1 LRRVPADRG
10 PNFLSETL
18 EAPSVRLNDII
29 LFAVVFGSI
38 IVAVL
43 APGLG
48 TSFQP
53 LLLYFMMALLFLSF
67 LRIDFTALMDISRA
81 GISRLVLLVSVKQF
95 LLPAALYFIVGA
107 ILPDFAIPVLLVSGI
122 STGVVA
128 PFIAL
133 LLSAD
138 LVLVLRLVVI
148 TSVMVPFSLPCL
160 VKALAGAEIVIP
172 LGVMVKLLST
182 VVLVPMVVVIIL
194 KRLNPALIESI
205 VKRQFPLS
213 LALFAVINL
222 AVFSKYSRFFLDNPS
237 QIGLAV
243 VVAYGLAVIF
253 YFVGYI
259 IFPGRSMPER
269 LAAGV
274 SLAAMNN
281 VLVIMFASEFFG
293 PLSPTLAAVYMF
305 PYYTMIV
312 PVKMLAGWAS
322 KKNSEL
328 EEKRR
333 SER

>member
-1 LRRVPADRG
+1 M
-10 PNFLSETL
+10 
-18 EAPSVRLNDII
+18 RLNDIL

-43 APGLG
+43 VPDLG

-53 LLLYFMMALLFLSF
+53 FLLYFMMALMFLSF
-67 LRIDFTALMDISRA
+67 LRIDFTSLVDISRA
-81 GISRLVLLVSVKQF
+81 GTFRLCSLVAVKQF
-95 LLPAALYFIVGA
+95 LLPALLYFLAQAV
-107 ILPDFAIPVLLVSGI
+107 LPDFAIPVLLVSGV

-148 TSVMVPFSLPCL
+148 TSLMVPFSLPCL
-160 VKALAGAEIVIP
+160 VKLLAGAEIVIP
-172 LGVMVKLLST
+172 LKVMVTLLST
-182 VVLVPMVVVIIL
+182 VLFVPMVVVFIVKRFYPGIIET
-194 KRLNPALIESI
+194 IM
-205 VKRQFPLS
+205 KRQFPLS
-213 LALFAVINL
+213 LILFALINFG
-222 AVFSKYSRFFLDNPS
+222 VFSKYSRFFHENIS

-243 VVAYGLAVIF
+243 VVAYVLSVIY

-259 IFPGRSMPER
+259 MFPRRTMAER

-312 PVKMLAGWAS
+312 PVKLLAAWAS
-322 KKNSEL
+322 KKES
-328 EEKRR
+328 K
-333 SER
+333 

>member
-1 LRRVPADRG
+1 
-10 PNFLSETL
+10 
-18 EAPSVRLNDII
+18 VRLNDII
-29 LFAVVFGSI
+29 LFVVVFGSI

-43 APGLG
+43 VPGLG

-67 LRIDFTALMDISRA
+67 LRIDFTSLVNISRA
-81 GISRLVLLVSVKQF
+81 GTSRLLLLVVVKQF
-95 LLPAALYFIVGA
+95 LLPAALYFLVGA
-107 ILPDFAIPVLLVSGI
+107 VLPEFAIPALLVSGV

-128 PFIAL
+128 PFIGL

-138 LVLVLRLVVI
+138 LVLVFRLVAI
-148 TSVMVPFSLPCL
+148 TSLMVPFSLPFL

-172 LGVMVKLLST
+172 LRVMVTLLST
-182 VVLVPMVVVIIL
+182 VVFVPMVVVFIV
-194 KRLNPALIESI
+194 KRFYPTLIETI
-205 VKRQFPLS
+205 LKRQFPLS
-213 LALFAVINL
+213 LTLFAVINL
-222 AVFSKYSRFFLDNPS
+222 GVFSKYSRFFLDNPA

-243 VVAYGLAVIF
+243 VVAYGLSIIY

-259 IFPGRSMPER
+259 IFPGRPMAER

-312 PVKMLAGWAS
+312 PVKLLAGWAS
-322 KKNSEL
+322 KKGPAL
-328 EEKRR
+328 EG
-333 SER
+333 